1 LRPLNESGDDQ
12 GLLGTFLHPETSN
25 PVMTGCHDDLMLVE
39 ACRAGQTEAF
49 GILVQRYQDR
59 LYSTIVRLVGAPEDA
74 QDVLQDAF
82 VRAFEKLDQF
92 HGESSF
98 YTWIYRIAVN
108 LALSSHRKRKQRRK
122 SRSTEIGRA
131 ACGEELA
138 DDSAEIEPSSAL
150 ERVEREAIIEAAI
163 AALGPE
169 QRAVVVL
176 KDFDG
181 RRYEEIS
188 ALLGIPIGTVRSR
201 LHRARCELRERL
213 RSLVDGD
220 ENSSARRVL
229 HDVEKALD
237 T

>member
-1 LRPLNESGDDQ
+1 
-12 GLLGTFLHPETSN
+12 
-25 PVMTGCHDDLMLVE
+25 MTGCHDDFTLVE
-39 ACRAGQTEAF
+39 RCRAGQTEAF
-49 GILVQRYQDR
+49 GILVLRYQDR
-59 LYSTIVRLVGAPEDA
+59 LYATIVRLVGGPEDA

-108 LALSSHRKRKQRRK
+108 VALTGHRKRRQRGL
-122 SRSTEIGRA
+122 GRA
-131 ACGEELA
+131 ALPGNGRKGEEPA
-138 DDSAEIEPSSAL
+138 DDSPEADPSFAL
-150 ERVEREAIIEAAI
+150 ERIERETIVESAL

-181 RRYEEIS
+181 CRYEEIS
-188 ALLGIPIGTVRSR
+188 SLLSIPIGTVRSR

-213 RSLVDGD
+213 RSLVEVEHEPSG
-220 ENSSARRVL
+220 RRVFQ
-229 HDVEKALD
+229 DIEGAVDA
-237 T
+237 

>member
-1 LRPLNESGDDQ
+1 
-12 GLLGTFLHPETSN
+12 
-25 PVMTGCHDDLMLVE
+25 MTGCHDDLMLVE

-49 GILVQRYQDR
+49 GILVRRYQDR
-59 LYSTIVRLVGAPEDA
+59 LYSTIIRLVGGPEDA
-74 QDVLQDAF
+74 QDILQDAF

-92 HGESSF
+92 HGDSSF

-108 LALSSHRKRKQRRK
+108 LVLSSHRKRKQRRH
-122 SRSTEIGRA
+122 SRSTEIGKA
-131 ACGEELA
+131 ALGEEPV
-138 DDSAEIEPSSAL
+138 DDSSEIEPSSAL
-150 ERVEREAIIEAAI
+150 ERVEREAIIEAAL

-213 RSLVDGD
+213 RSLVDVD
-220 ENSSARRVL
+220 EDSSARRLFQDIEPAV
-229 HDVEKALD
+229 DA
-237 T
+237 

>member
-1 LRPLNESGDDQ
+1 
-12 GLLGTFLHPETSN
+12 
-25 PVMTGCHDDLMLVE
+25 MTGCHDDLTLVE

-49 GILVQRYQDR
+49 GILVRRYQDR
-59 LYSTIVRLVGAPEDA
+59 LYSTIVRLVGGPEDA

-98 YTWIYRIAVN
+98 YTWVYRIAVN
-108 LALSSHRKRKQRRK
+108 LALSGHRKRKQRRRL
-122 SRSTEIGRA
+122 RSSDVGKA
-131 ACGEELA
+131 ALGDEPV
-138 DDSAEIEPSSAL
+138 DDSSETDPSSAI
-150 ERVEREAIIEAAI
+150 ERVEREAIIEAAL

-169 QRAVVVL
+169 HRAVVVL

-201 LHRARCELRERL
+201 LHRARCELRQRL
-213 RSLVDGD
+213 RSLVDVD
-220 ENSSARRVL
+220 PESSVRRVFQ
-229 HDVEKALD
+229 DMEKAVD
-237 T
+237 A

>member
-1 LRPLNESGDDQ
+1 
-12 GLLGTFLHPETSN
+12 
-25 PVMTGCHDDLMLVE
+25 MTGCHDDLTLVE
-39 ACRAGQTEAF
+39 RCRAGQTEAF
-49 GILVQRYQDR
+49 GILIRRYQDR
-59 LYSTIVRLVGAPEDA
+59 LYSTIVRLAGSPEDA

-82 VRAFEKLDQF
+82 VRAFEKLSQF

-108 LALSSHRKRKQRRK
+108 IALSGHRKRKQRRPN
-122 SRSTEIGRA
+122 RA
-131 ACGEELA
+131 AGSHPGIQGEDLA
-138 DDSAEIEPSSAL
+138 DDSPETDPAFAL
-150 ERVEREAIIEAAI
+150 ERGEREAIVEAAL

-188 ALLGIPIGTVRSR
+188 VLLDIPIGTVRSR

-213 RSLVDGD
+213 RSLFD
-220 ENSSARRVL
+220 EDEEPSGRRVL
-229 HDVEKALD
+229 QKIEGAVDA
-237 T
+237 